1 MVSDPSEKR
10 PSPLRE
16 AVRSFLE
23 ALPSEKGYSVH
34 TCRAYAHDLEEFVGF
49 LEESGLLPSGN
60 GQAPEEA
67 HRPQEV
73 NALAVRAY
81 LAMLHRKNQKS
92 SIARKLSTLRSFF
105 KHLVKKGVL
114 EKSPVEG
121 VLTPKRGKT
130 LPSVLTVDAVFA
142 LLESIEP
149 DTVLAARNRAIFETL
164 YSSGLRVSELTG
176 LNVGDV
182 DPGAGTVRVLGK
194 GARERVVPIGSKA
207 LEAIAAYRQMLRGS
221 RPAGREPSAPL
232 FLNRRGQRL
241 TARSVA
247 RILKKLAEL
256 CGIPAPVSPHTLRH
270 SFATHMLDA
279 GTDLRGVQEMLGH
292 KSLSTTQKYT
302 HVSIDRLMETYDR
315 AHPRK

>member
-1 MVSDPSEKR
+1 MVSAPSE
-10 PSPLRE
+10 PTPFPLRE

-34 TCRAYAHDLEEFVGF
+34 TCRAYAHDLEEFLAF
-49 LEESGLLPSGN
+49 LEESGLPPAGN
-60 GQAPEEA
+60 GAGVEAP
-67 HRPQEV
+67 RPQEIT
-73 NALAVRAY
+73 AVAIRGY
-81 LAMLHRKNQKS
+81 LARLHRKNQKS

-105 KHLVKKGVL
+105 KFLVKKGVL

-121 VLTPKRGKT
+121 VLTPKRGRA
-130 LPSVLTVDAVFA
+130 LPSVLTVDAVFG
-142 LLESIEP
+142 LLETIEP
-149 DTVLAARNRAIFETL
+149 DTVLAARNRAMFETL
-164 YSSGLRVSELTG
+164 YSCGLRVSELTG

-182 DPGAGTVRVLGK
+182 DAAGGTVRVRGK
-194 GARERVVPIGSKA
+194 GARERVVPIGRKA
-207 LEAIAAYRQMLRGS
+207 IEAIAAYRGMLVE
-221 RPAGREPSAPL
+221 REAFRRESSAPL
-232 FLNRRGQRL
+232 FLNRRGGRL
-241 TARSVA
+241 TGRSVA

-256 CGIPAPVSPHTLRH
+256 CGIPTPISPHTLRH
-270 SFATHMLDA
+270 TFATHMLDA